1 MSPAATLAARDL
13 RVSLSRPGRS
23 FRRSVSTE
31 ILHGVSLEVPSGSG
45 VGLVGMS
52 GSGKS
57 TLLRTLLALQ
67 TPDAGSVTL
76 RGRGIR
82 PGPLKSLRGFR
93 RDVQY
98 VPQDPASSLDPRM
111 TVEQLLRE
119 PLVCL
124 GVEGQHPALI
134 RTALT
139 RVQLPPAAVDKRPF
153 ELSGGQNQR
162 VAIARALVVSPTIL
176 LADEPVSGLDLPL
189 RNQVLEV
196 LRMLIED
203 QGLGLLLVSHDL
215 DAIAAV
221 CTRTAVL
228 DDGRIVEEGP
238 TGQILHAPQ
247 HGATRALSAAR
258 STAGAV
264 PR

>member
-1 MSPAATLAARDL
+1 MTLTLTARDIRL
-13 RVSLSRPGRS
+13 SLPQPGRA

-31 ILHGVSLEVPSGSG
+31 ILHGVSLDVSPGRSL
-45 VGLVGMS
+45 GLVGGS

-57 TLLRTLLALQ
+57 TLLRTLLALER
-67 TPDAGSVTL
+67 PDSGSVTL
-76 RGRGIR
+76 HGRTIH
-82 PGPLKSLRGFR
+82 PGSLKSLRWFR
-93 RDVQY
+93 REVQY
-98 VPQDPASSLDPRM
+98 VPQDPASSLDPRL

-124 GVEGQHPALI
+124 GVDGQHSARIRDALARVELPA
-134 RTALT
+134 TASG
-139 RVQLPPAAVDKRPF
+139 RRPF

-162 VAIARALVVSPTIL
+162 VAIARALVVSPAIL

-189 RNQVLEV
+189 RNQVLDV
-196 LRMLIED
+196 LQMLISEH
-203 QGLGLLLVSHDL
+203 GLGLLFVSHDL

-238 TGQILHAPQ
+238 TGQILNDPQ
-247 HGATRALSAAR
+247 HATTRGLNAAR
-258 STAGAV
+258 LAPGAV
-264 PR
+264 VR